1 MSAASRRRLRR
12 VVQGLRQPDW
22 YGKPAGGYHTE
33 VAGREADRA
42 AQEGK
47 VAKMATS
54 KVAQVEAPTQEVEPT
69 SPVQSSEVNEVGK
82 VLGAESSGSGL
93 LPSARIFESL
103 KHPLAGE
110 GEDK

>member
-42 AQEGK
+42 AQERK
-47 VAKMATS
+47 VAKMATA
-54 KVAQVEAPTQEVEPT
+54 KVAQVAVPTQEEEPV
-69 SPVQSSEVNEVGK
+69 SSVQNSEANEADQV
-82 VLGAESSGSGL
+82 VSAESSGSGL
-93 LPSARIFESL
+93 LPSAHIFESL
-103 KHPLAGE
+103 KHPLASQR
-110 GEDK
+110 EDK